1 MIGSFLLI
9 LLLYTN
15 LQFRAIKIDTENEVK
30 CYLLTNN
37 RNMDACEWVA
47 IVFEYEKVSI
57 YGFDENELC
66 RNYEETMTTL
76 IRIGNLFSLHFN

>member
-9 LLLYTN
+9 LHLYTN

-37 RNMDACEWVA
+37 RS
-47 IVFEYEKVSI
+47 FEYETVTI

-66 RNYEETMTTL
+66 RNYVETMTTL

>member
-9 LLLYTN
+9 LHLYTN

-37 RNMDACEWVA
+37 RNMDACE
-47 IVFEYEKVSI
+47 
-57 YGFDENELC
+57 
-66 RNYEETMTTL
+66 
-76 IRIGNLFSLHFN
+76 

>member
-1 MIGSFLLI
+1 VSSHS
-9 LLLYTN
+9 
-15 LQFRAIKIDTENEVK
+15 
-30 CYLLTNN
+30 
-37 RNMDACEWVA
+37 
-47 IVFEYEKVSI
+47 FEYEKVSI

>member
-9 LLLYTN
+9 LHLYTN
-15 LQFRAIKIDTENEVK
+15 LQFRAIKFDTENEVK

-37 RNMDACEWVA
+37 HS
-47 IVFEYEKVSI
+47 FEYEKVSI

>member
-9 LLLYTN
+9 LHLYTN

-37 RNMDACEWVA
+37 RS
-47 IVFEYEKVSI
+47 FQYEKVSI

>member
-9 LLLYTN
+9 LHLYTN

-37 RNMDACEWVA
+37 RS
-47 IVFEYEKVSI
+47 FEYEKVTI

-66 RNYEETMTTL
+66 RNYVETMTTL